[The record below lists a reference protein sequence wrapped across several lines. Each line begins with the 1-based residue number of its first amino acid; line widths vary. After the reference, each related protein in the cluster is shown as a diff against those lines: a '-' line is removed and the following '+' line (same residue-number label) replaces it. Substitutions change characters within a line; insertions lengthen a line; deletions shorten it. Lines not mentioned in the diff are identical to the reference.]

1 MLDILNAFNFYAGF
15 FALIFLAIFALLRL
29 RFLLMFFQ
37 QEEYENKNFLKL
49 VFKGARFVDKR
60 LSLTLLLL
68 WAVALALPCLVFFV
82 FVPFVFCALR
92 EQKYMRRAKKKL
104 VMTWR
109 AKRIFFVAFVL
120 TLGVIFGLYKWAI
133 FSPLMIAIIT
143 VQLLPFML
151 VLANIIL
158 IPVEA
163 YGRRKFVRMASAKIA
178 KSNATV
184 IGVTGSYGKTSVKH
198 FLAHILAANA
208 EVLFTP
214 GSVNTLLGVSR
225 IINQNL
231 NPSHKFFIVE
241 MGAYY
246 IGSIKKV
253 CDLVRPKHGII
264 TAVGDAHFERFKTKE
279 NVAKAKFELAN
290 AVGENGVLVIN
301 KNQIEERFFGL
312 LPKGAIKVGEKEKFF
327 VSDVKQSEKG
337 LQFVFHNGKRKM
349 KIFAP
354 IFGKHHAQNIALA
367 IAMALELGM
376 PQATIIAALKNLP
389 QVAHRLEV
397 KNAGGAVIIDDG
409 YNSNPDG
416 FASALELL
424 GILGRG
430 KKGRRILI
438 SPGMIEMG
446 GLHDKLH
453 YDLGEKAGEVADIL
467 IAVVPSRLKSFTNG
481 FRKTAGKNAL
491 VVEAEGFA
499 DAKVW
504 MSENLLSG
512 DVVLI
517 ENDLPDSYESG
528 FKL

>member
-1 MLDILNAFNFYAGF
+1 MLEMLNSFDFYIGIF
-15 FALIFLAIFALLRL
+15 VLVFLAVFVLLRM

-49 VFKGARFVDKR
+49 VFKGARLVDKR
-60 LSLTLLLL
+60 LCFWLLLL
-68 WAVALALPCLVFFV
+68 WVAALKFPFLAFFA
-82 FVPFVFCALR
+82 FVPFAFYALR
-92 EQKYMRRAKKKL
+92 EQKYMRHAKKKL

-109 AKRIFFVAFVL
+109 AKRIFFVSFVL
-120 TLGVIFGLYKWAI
+120 VLGVIFGLYKWAVL
-133 FSPLMIAIIT
+133 SPLMVAIIT
-143 VQLLPFML
+143 VQLLPFVL
-151 VLANIIL
+151 VAANIIL
-158 IPVEA
+158 MPVEA
-163 YGRRKFVRMASAKIA
+163 YGRRKFVRMAKAKIA
-178 KSNATV
+178 KSKATV

-208 EVLFTP
+208 EVLYTP

-231 NPSHKFFIVE
+231 NSSHKFFIVE

-290 AVGENGVLVIN
+290 AVGENGVLIIN
-301 KNQIEERFFGL
+301 KNQIEERFFKL
-312 LPKGAIKVGEKEKFF
+312 LPKSAVKVGEGEKFF

-337 LQFVFHNGKRKM
+337 LQFVFNNGKEKM

-354 IFGKHHAQNIALA
+354 IFGEHHAQNIALA

-376 PQATIIAALKNLP
+376 PATTIIAALKNLP

-397 KNAGGAVIIDDG
+397 KDAGGAVIIDDG

-430 KKGRRILI
+430 QKGRRILI
-438 SPGMIEMG
+438 TPGMIEMG
-446 GLHDKLH
+446 KLHDKLH
-453 YDLGEKAGEVADIL
+453 HDLGEKAGEIADIL
-467 IAVVPSRLKSFTNG
+467 IAVVPSRLKSFIDG
-481 FRKTAGKNAL
+481 FRKKAGKKAL
-491 VVEAEGFA
+491 VVEVNGFA
-499 DAKVW
+499 DAKAW
-504 MSENLLSG
+504 MSENLKVG

-528 FKL
+528 FGI

>member
-1 MLDILNAFNFYAGF
+1 VLEMLNSFDFYIGIF
-15 FALIFLAIFALLRL
+15 VLVFLAVFVLLRM

-49 VFKGARFVDKR
+49 VFKGARLVDKR
-60 LSLTLLLL
+60 LCFWLLLL
-68 WAVALALPCLVFFV
+68 WVAALKFPFLAFFV
-82 FVPFVFCALR
+82 FVPFAFYALR
-92 EQKYMRRAKKKL
+92 EQKYMRHAKKKL

-109 AKRIFFVAFVL
+109 AKRIFFVSFVL

-133 FSPLMIAIIT
+133 LTSVMIAIIT

-151 VLANIIL
+151 VLANVIL

-208 EVLFTP
+208 EVLYTP

-231 NPSHKFFIVE
+231 NRSNKFFIVE

-290 AVGENGVLVIN
+290 AVGKNGSLIIN

-312 LPKGAIKVGEKEKFF
+312 SPRGAVKVGEGEKYF

-337 LQFVFHNGKRKM
+337 LQFVFHNGKERM
-349 KIFAP
+349 KIFTP
-354 IFGKHHAQNIALA
+354 IFGEHHAQNIALA
-367 IAMALELGM
+367 ITMALELGM
-376 PQATIIAALKNLP
+376 PKTTIIAALKNLP

-397 KNAGGAVIIDDG
+397 KDNAGVIIIDDG

-424 GILGRG
+424 DILGRG
-430 KKGRRILI
+430 RKGRKILI
-438 SPGMIEMG
+438 TPGMIEMG
-446 GLHDKLH
+446 KLHDKLH

-467 IAVVPSRLKSFTNG
+467 IAVVPSRLKSFIKG

-491 VVEAEGFA
+491 VIELDGFA

-504 MSENLLSG
+504 MNKNLKIG

-517 ENDLPDSYESG
+517 ENDLPDSYESR
-528 FKL
+528 FRL

>member
-1 MLDILNAFNFYAGF
+1 MLEILNTSGFYAG
-15 FALIFLAIFALLRL
+15 IFALFFLAVFAPFRL

-49 VFKGARFVDKR
+49 VFKGARLVDKR
-60 LSLTLLLL
+60 LCLMLLLL
-68 WAVALALPCLVFFV
+68 WAVAFALPFVAFFV
-82 FVPFVFCALR
+82 FVPFMFCAVR
-92 EQKYMRRAKKKL
+92 EQKYMKRAKKKL

-109 AKRIFFVAFVL
+109 AKRIFLVSFVL
-120 TLGVIFGLYKWAI
+120 AIGVIFGLYKWAI
-133 FSPLMIAIIT
+133 LTPVMIAIIT
-143 VQLLPFML
+143 VQLLPFVL

-208 EVLFTP
+208 EVLYTP

-231 NPSHKFFIVE
+231 NNSHKFFIVE

-253 CDLVRPKHGII
+253 CDLVKPRHGII

-290 AVGENGVLVIN
+290 AVGENGSLIIN
-301 KNQIEERFFGL
+301 KNQIEERFFRL
-312 LPKGAIKVGEKEKFF
+312 LPRDAVKVGEQEKFF

-337 LQFVFHNGKRKM
+337 LQFVFHGGKEKM
-349 KIFAP
+349 RIFTP
-354 IFGKHHAQNIALA
+354 IFGEHHAQNIALA

-376 PQATIIAALKNLP
+376 PKTTIVAALKNLP

-397 KNAGGAVIIDDG
+397 KNSGGAVMIDDG

-424 GILGRG
+424 NILGREV
-430 KKGRRILI
+430 KGRKILI
-438 SPGMIEMG
+438 TPGMIEMG
-446 GLHDKLH
+446 ELHDKLH
-453 YDLGEKAGEVADIL
+453 YDLGRKAGEVANIL
-467 IAVVPSRLKSFTNG
+467 IAVVPSRLRSFIKG
-481 FRKTAGKNAL
+481 FKEKAGKNAE
-491 VVEAEGFA
+491 VIEAEGFA

-504 MSENLLSG
+504 MSKNLKIG